1 MQLPEYE
8 TLIKLLEKGIAIHH
22 SGMIPVF
29 RELVE
34 NMISQ
39 GHVKLLFA
47 TESFAIGLDCPIRT
61 AVFSSLSKFDGSNMR
76 YLFSHEYNQA
86 AGRAGRR
93 GLDRVGH
100 VVHCNNMFS
109 FPSSIEYKD
118 IYAANPNN

>member
-1 MQLPEYE
+1 MSNLVKAISVNILEFDSKVPYTIKYECDAILKKLPNYQEYMQLPEYE
-8 TLIKLLEKGIAIHH
+8 TLVKLLEKGIAIHH

-61 AVFSSLSKFDGSNMR
+61 AVFQFVK
-76 YLFSHEYNQA
+76 
-86 AGRAGRR
+86 
-93 GLDRVGH
+93 
-100 VVHCNNMFS
+100 
-109 FPSSIEYKD
+109 I
-118 IYAANPNN
+118 